1 MEATLREVQDHLP
14 EYIAR
19 AQADGEALTIT
30 DNGRPVARLV
40 PLPKT
45 PEELEREAVACLDA
59 LPWIR
64 PPSKKGKIKGSDHPI
79 PWAPGEKTL
88 SDLVLEDRE

>member
-19 AQADGEALTIT
+19 AQAGGEALTIT

-45 PEELEREAVACLDA
+45 PEELEQEALERLRAM
-59 LPWIR
+59 PWIR
-64 PPSKKGKIKGSDHPI
+64 PGNGEKPSFEPLLRIES
-79 PWAPGEKTL
+79 GEKTAAEM
-88 SDLVLEDRE
+88 VGEMRG